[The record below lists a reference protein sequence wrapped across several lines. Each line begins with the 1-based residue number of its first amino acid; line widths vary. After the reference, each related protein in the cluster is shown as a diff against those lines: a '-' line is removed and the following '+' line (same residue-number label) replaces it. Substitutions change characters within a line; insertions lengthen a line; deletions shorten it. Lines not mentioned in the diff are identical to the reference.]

1 MHLLLGGGGAD
12 EIRTYERN
20 FVAKSIC
27 STAKGMAKREGEAK
41 VGCTSVIE
49 TKNSFFVSYYARFAL
64 LLLLRGESRRR
75 LGNSSKK
82 LCFSLGISLAL
93 HYFCKSIT

>member
-1 MHLLLGGGGAD
+1 MHLLQGGGGAD

-27 STAKGMAKREGEAK
+27 STAKGLAKREGEAK
-41 VGCTSVIE
+41 VGGGSVIE

-64 LLLLRGESRRR
+64 PLPLRGESRR